1 MPAHK
6 GMHENIGS
14 DGSCMPVGELADERK
29 EMPFAAI
36 GVLKNLPALG
46 KLACQKQFRESE

>member
-14 DGSCMPVGELADERK
+14 GGSCMPVGELADERK